1 MSFNK
6 DTVILL
12 LLIVILLLFTRP
24 DMQDSEDPDFVTIEY
39 QCSDLA
45 QYENVPPEVTLECTN
60 RKSSIISGKKTV

>member
-12 LLIVILLLFTRP
+12 LLIVILLLCMRP

-39 QCSDLA
+39 QCSDLE
-45 QYENVPPEVTLECTN
+45 QYKNVPPEVTLECEK
-60 RKSSIISGKKTV
+60 RKPVLDKKTV